1 LSIIQQIYDNQVS
14 EKSRLQSDRELD
26 KRINDIIKRGNFEE
40 DENVSN
46 LFFQAGGA
54 EGRFPIRISNRRINY
69 DGMSCI
75 KRKFYLTF
83 TFT

>member
-1 LSIIQQIYDNQVS
+1 MSIIQQIYDNRVS

-46 LFFQAGGA
+46 LFFQAGGW
-54 EGRFPIRISNRRINY
+54 GQRKVSNWDFKSPY
-69 DGMSCI
+69 
-75 KRKFYLTF
+75 
-83 TFT
+83 